1 LETVD
6 DPENHIAID
15 FDHWQCTKCHE
26 GYPALE
32 EYRECMKN
40 QEGQIC
46 RVGSELH
53 SFRIGEKKDFFVVNS
68 IAVVIE
74 EPHIP
79 KPPAKHTTTATTFTT

>member
-1 LETVD
+1 MASNTRPYGKISIPSSRHRCHTEDILLSRRPGVELETVD

-32 EYRECMKN
+32 EYKECMKN

-46 RVGSELH
+46 RVGTW
-53 SFRIGEKKDFFVVNS
+53 K
-68 IAVVIE
+68 
-74 EPHIP
+74 
-79 KPPAKHTTTATTFTT
+79 